1 MARIQADK
9 QSQARIQELALALD
23 NEALQR
29 SAEMQ
34 RLGQEGRRSAAT
46 GLEVMRSCLGSIDQ
60 LSCSLEKETQDREAL
75 EASVRKAMTE
85 LQVDFKSLDKDV
97 TSFKETC
104 VENVWSV
111 SELEGQMKELQEG
124 LERES
129 HERKQDKT
137 GTMELKVDLDKAYKL
152 IMDEVATLSK
162 ALKAELEALVDN
174 VLTDLEEQNKQ
185 IDDMKTKMKDRKAP
199 ELLCPSSCHSEAAGS
214 PRSPRSPRNA
224 TVQMQQLEDQQTQL
238 DDIARKINSKNTRA
252 FSECSN
258 EVSSECSTPR
268 SANQTP

>member
-60 LSCSLEKETQDREAL
+60 LSCSLEKETQDRVAL
-75 EASVRKAMTE
+75 EASVHRAMSE

-104 VENVWSV
+104 AEWQQ
-111 SELEGQMKELQEG
+111 LDGQMKEIREG
-124 LERES
+124 LELECQ
-129 HERKQDKT
+129 ERKQDKT
-137 GTMELKVDLDKAYKL
+137 GAAELRVDLEKAYKL
-152 IMDEVATLSK
+152 ILDE
-162 ALKAELEALVDN
+162 
-174 VLTDLEEQNKQ
+174 
-185 IDDMKTKMKDRKAP
+185 
-199 ELLCPSSCHSEAAGS
+199 
-214 PRSPRSPRNA
+214 
-224 TVQMQQLEDQQTQL
+224 
-238 DDIARKINSKNTRA
+238 
-252 FSECSN
+252 
-258 EVSSECSTPR
+258 
-268 SANQTP
+268 